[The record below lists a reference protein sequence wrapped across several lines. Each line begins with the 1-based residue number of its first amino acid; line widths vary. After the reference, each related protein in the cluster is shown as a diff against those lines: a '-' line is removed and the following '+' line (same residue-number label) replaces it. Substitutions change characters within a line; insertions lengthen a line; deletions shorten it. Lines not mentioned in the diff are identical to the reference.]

1 MPHLSFCHCNS
12 MYHFSVKQ
20 CPRVRKTHKM
30 QLVVNL
36 YVTSLHGGCKTE
48 HFHMNNA
55 ICFLTPLHLVLSLL
69 SLPLTQPSPCISFQ
83 FLVITLPSHSL
94 HDPEGHKARKC
105 VWSSGCPEVM

>member
-12 MYHFSVKQ
+12 VYHFSVKQ

-36 YVTSLHGGCKTE
+36 CVTSLHRGCKPE

-55 ICFLTPLHLVLSLL
+55 ICFLTPLHLVLSL
-69 SLPLTQPSPCISFQ
+69 PLLQPAPCISFQ
-83 FLVITLPSHSL
+83 FLVRTAQSQPS
-94 HDPEGHKARKC
+94 
-105 VWSSGCPEVM
+105 